1 MSFSTEA
8 TSTSTS
14 LSFQAFI
21 LLHICASVRIEISI
35 FGPHAV
41 AVRRLERE
49 LADGVVEV
57 LALDLGDLELERR
70 RPARAVGAGE
80 GARTPGGA
88 CVRGKK

>member
-1 MSFSTEA
+1 MLVVQVQCSVFYTGNVNVNVFKPRPSASTF
-8 TSTSTS
+8 T
-14 LSFQAFI
+14 LSF
-21 LLHICASVRIEISI
+21 
-35 FGPHAV
+35 GPLAV

-88 CVRGKK
+88 CVRGRK